1 MEDRSEI
8 GGLAQ
13 VPSIEL
19 ISTYINAYYDLDD
32 KAKSDYAEEFRNRH
46 LPLPALPR
54 ERLPAEAS
62 VPRTVALPKRKSTLD
77 WDTFFG
83 YMFLLYVLTGPFYAW
98 YYLLK
103 RLVKWDIG
111 TCKPH
116 KIILTFIS
124 ITYITLEVI
133 LYDLLIEI

>member
-1 MEDRSEI
+1 MEERSEI

-19 ISTYINAYYDLDD
+19 ISTYINAYYDLED
-32 KAKSDYAEEFRNRH
+32 KAKSDFAEEFRLRR

-54 ERLPAEAS
+54 ERPPAMVY
-62 VPRTVALPKRKSTLD
+62 VPKTVALPERKSDLD

-83 YMFLLYVLTGPFYAW
+83 YMLLLYVVTGPFYAW

-103 RLVKWDIG
+103 RLIKWDFG
-111 TCKPH
+111 SCKPH
-116 KIILTFIS
+116 KIILTLIS
-124 ITYITLEVI
+124 ITYITLEAI
-133 LYDLLIEI
+133 LYDFLTEI